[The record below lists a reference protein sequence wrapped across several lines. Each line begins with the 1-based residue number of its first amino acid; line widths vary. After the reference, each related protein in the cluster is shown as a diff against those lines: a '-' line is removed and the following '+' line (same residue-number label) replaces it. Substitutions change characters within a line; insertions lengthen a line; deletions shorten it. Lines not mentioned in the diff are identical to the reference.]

1 MLVEGDSLLGYW
13 EGAVP
18 DCVGSGVRRLPPAEL
33 LAAGNVYAGIVR
45 RGLALIGAA
54 LALGCF
60 AGPAVGATITWS
72 APGLI
77 DQQLPFEV
85 PEGITDL
92 SCPSV
97 HLCVGTQAS
106 GVEIST
112 NPLGGAGAWA
122 ITALPVT
129 PGFPLGPISCA
140 SPRLCVAVNYR
151 GQVFTSTNPTGGAV
165 AWRGASVGVL
175 GQASALSC
183 PRVRFCIAL
192 DGLNVVVSTNPT
204 RPSSWRVIN
213 VSSSGPFQSI
223 ACPSRKLCVGTV
235 FTGGGGGI
243 LTTTSPTGPGW
254 EWKRIDENGRYV
266 NFGASGIACPST
278 HLCVATDR
286 AGNIFTST
294 EPARGRWKTGRL
306 PGIGPRDLTGV
317 DLARLSCPSVHL
329 CVSVVGPRTVALSTN
344 PAGGA
349 HTWRT
354 SGPRSTYGTGGLT
367 CASARLCVA
376 TLGDL
381 VFSTPYPAGGAATW
395 RSSYLDQGYNP
406 LTAIACPSDQFCV
419 GSDAGGNLVS
429 SGAPGPT
436 AAAWKVAPLAIGG
449 QTFSMSR
456 LSCPSASFCA
466 GIEPT
471 NGPSSEVVLSA
482 DPSNRAAWSATALGR
497 PATDVSCP
505 TASFC
510 VVADGHG
517 AVHASSDPLGGPTAW
532 SSEQLGA
539 APVCD
544 PKYGCLYDG
553 LNAVSCPST
562 KLCAT
567 TDGKYLWTSTD
578 PAAGD
583 AAWAKSTLPSQ
594 VQRLYCPTES
604 LCLAASSAALEVTTN
619 PLDPA
624 PQWTAMNLP
633 KIVIPATFGPAFV
646 PYISGLSC
654 VSAQLCVAVDVQGGY
669 AFVGNPAD
677 PNSWTATKVDHSS
690 PVPVLNPGSLTGVS
704 CTPSGRCV
712 AADGSGNVV
721 VGTTSG

>member
-1 MLVEGDSLLGYW
+1 MAS
-13 EGAVP
+13 
-18 DCVGSGVRRLPPAEL
+18 
-33 LAAGNVYAGIVR
+33 
-45 RGLALIGAA
+45 
-54 LALGCF
+54 
-60 AGPAVGATITWS
+60 TITWS
-72 APGLI
+72 GPGLI
-77 DQQLPFEV
+77 DQQLPFAV

-92 SCPSV
+92 TCPSV

-106 GVEIST
+106 GVEISR
-112 NPLGGAGAWA
+112 NPLGGASAWA

-140 SPRLCVAVNYR
+140 SSRLCVAVNYR
-151 GQVFTSTNPTGGAV
+151 GQVFTSTNPTSGAA

-192 DGLNVVVSTNPT
+192 NGLNVVVSTNPT

-223 ACPSRKLCVGTV
+223 SCPSRKLCVGTV

-278 HLCVATDR
+278 HLCVATD
-286 AGNIFTST
+286 AGGNIFTST
-294 EPARGRWKTGRL
+294 DPARRRWKSGRL

-317 DLARLSCPSVHL
+317 DLASLSCPSVHL

-354 SGPRSTYGTGGLT
+354 NGPPSTYWTGRLT

-376 TLGDL
+376 ALGDL
-381 VFSTPYPAGGAATW
+381 VFATPHPAGGAALW

-406 LTAIACPSDQFCV
+406 LTAIACPSDQLCV
-419 GSDAGGNLVS
+419 GGDAGGNLIS
-429 SGAPGPT
+429 SGAPRPT
-436 AAAWKVAPLAIGG
+436 AAAWHVAPLAIGG

-456 LSCPSASFCA
+456 LSCPSASWCA
-466 GIEPT
+466 ATTASGTLIT
-471 NGPSSEVVLSA
+471 SA
-482 DPSNRAAWSATALGR
+482 DPSNPGAWSSTALGLN
-497 PATDVSCP
+497 DVSCP
-505 TASFC
+505 TATFC
-510 VVADGHG
+510 VGSDGLG
-517 AVHASSDPLGGPTAW
+517 AIHTSRNPKDSATAW
-532 SSEQLGA
+532 SSQQIGA
-539 APVCD
+539 APQCERQYCNYD
-544 PKYGCLYDG
+544 PLT
-553 LNAVSCPST
+553 AVSCPST
-562 KLCAT
+562 NLCAT

-578 PAAGD
+578 PAATD
-583 AAWAKSTLPSQ
+583 AAWTKSALPSQ

-619 PLDPA
+619 PVDPA
-624 PQWTAMNLP
+624 PKWTTMNLP

-654 VSAQLCVAVDVQGGY
+654 VSAQLCVAVDNQGGNT
-669 AFVGNPAD
+669 FVGNPTD
-677 PNSWTATKVDHSS
+677 PNSWTATKVDYSS
-690 PVPVLNPGSLTGVS
+690 PAPVLYPGSLTGVS
-704 CTPSGRCV
+704 CTSSGRCV

-721 VGTTSG
+721 VGTASG